1 MSTFETKDVEIGGE
15 VYRLTKFGATQA
27 IKVSLRVAKYVGHM
41 AEAAANSPNDQ
52 ATILRVL
59 GTFSEED
66 FFAVKDAFADR
77 TVVITG
83 EKTLL
88 LSKVF
93 DTHFAGRGGELLE
106 WFAACIEFQLL
117 DFFAG
122 ALAGRNAKA
131 GPEKAAVAS
140 SPPEST
146 G

>member
-117 DFFAG
+117 DFSLARWPG
-122 ALAGRNAKA
+122 ATQKPARKRPQLRA
-131 GPEKAAVAS
+131 
-140 SPPEST
+140 PPEST